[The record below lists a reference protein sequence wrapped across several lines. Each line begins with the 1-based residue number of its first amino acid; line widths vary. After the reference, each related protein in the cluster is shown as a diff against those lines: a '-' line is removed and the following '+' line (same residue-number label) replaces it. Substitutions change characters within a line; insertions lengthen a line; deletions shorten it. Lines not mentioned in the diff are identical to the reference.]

1 MDLLQMMTANADT
14 VLLLAVGAAA
24 GCLLCAAISALIPA
38 GADRSRLARRVE
50 NLEMRLAATRNLA
63 TITTA
68 LTGLAAST
76 PLLAQAGTRVLLADA
91 RLGGIGA
98 RNEAA
103 AEDIAKAFG
112 EAMQDNTV
120 AAVEIARAIIDQ
132 SINLNDAKD
141 RRRVAQK
148 AREQAA
154 KLTTTFWERHGD
166 LLMSS
171 ALPANLKDLLRVFFA
186 QVRRLKTAITDLVKE
201 PSFADLDSV
210 LDHAINLID
219 TARAIIDEL
228 ERIGEGQALAE

>member
-1 MDLLQMMTANADT
+1 L
-14 VLLLAVGAAA
+14 
-24 GCLLCAAISALIPA
+24 
-38 GADRSRLARRVE
+38 
-50 NLEMRLAATRNLA
+50 
-63 TITTA
+63 
-68 LTGLAAST
+68 T

-154 KLTTTFWERHGD
+154 RLTTTFWDRHGD

-228 ERIGEGQALAE
+228 ERIGEG